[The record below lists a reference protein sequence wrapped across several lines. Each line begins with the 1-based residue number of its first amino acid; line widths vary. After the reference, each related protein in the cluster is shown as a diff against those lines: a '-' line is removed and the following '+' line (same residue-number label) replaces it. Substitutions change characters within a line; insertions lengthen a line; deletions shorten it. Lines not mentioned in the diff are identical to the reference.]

1 MPTSDMEPNFGRFD
15 TETKEEKEHAYL
27 RFRVKQLLF
36 NKLERFWRPIRRVL
50 MIFIILAIIMAGLI
64 GISAIPKKI
73 SLDYPAVE
81 YRTGDSAY
89 VEHTRIRVDGK
100 LYTRWFSD
108 PKFKGNIIIDKYPLT
123 KQYDTIDITFYKDSM
138 DGVGYLSYAG
148 ITSDHAPFLTT
159 FGIIGIED
167 KFEQISI
174 QIFEPVDQDSKSLL
188 DLVLSAPAST
198 REEADAITKRIE

>member
-1 MPTSDMEPNFGRFD
+1 MKIKQICQATQL
-15 TETKEEKEHAYL
+15 TERTI
-27 RFRVKQLLF
+27 RVKQLLF
-36 NKLERFWRPIRRVL
+36 DRLGRFWRPIKRVL
-50 MIFIILAIIMAGLI
+50 MLLIIVAIIMAGLI

-81 YRTGDSAY
+81 YRTGDSTY

-108 PKFKGNIIIDKYPLT
+108 PRFKGNITIDKYPLT
-123 KQYDTIDITFYKDSM
+123 KQHETIDITFYKDIM
-138 DGVGYLSYAG
+138 DGVGYLSYTG

-159 FGIIGIED
+159 FGIIGIKD

-174 QIFEPVDQDSKSLL
+174 QIFEPVGQAEKNLV
-188 DLVLSAPAST
+188 DLVLSAPANT
-198 REEADAITKRIE
+198 REEADAITKRIEQEQDR